1 MSSSGSPKN
10 ASGRS
15 NNSKLALKAASVVAG
30 GIVLAACSPGTA
42 TKSSS
47 AASSATTSGA
57 SASATSG
64 AASVA
69 STPVTLTLFSAAGL
83 QTFEQDLANAFH
95 AKYPAITVKL
105 NVVPD
110 NTYNTVLPRLMSA
123 SGGPDIAAPADLIS
137 NSQDGLLASLDSYAS
152 QYGWNSSVPS
162 TVLAR
167 GEVSS
172 QGVVGSGTLFEAGG
186 AAGPLVGVYY
196 NRSLLAK
203 AGITS
208 IPQTVAEFGADLA
221 KAKAAGIT
229 PIVASNQD
237 GLIGHLYSLLLGDY
251 MGPSALNALVNNA
264 PGATLNTP
272 AAVQATTM
280 LETWIKDGYFNSDAN
295 AIQQEQSYGTFS
307 SGGALFMV
315 QGSWMLQSLP
325 SAFASSQLG
334 VFDFPPATAGGPHSA
349 MLSNSLSFSIAAN
362 SPHKAAAALFLNFLT
377 TPAAAAVAVQAG
389 YGAVGGSA
397 AAAAPPTLSET
408 LSQQIQSGFAQID
421 AQNGFTNW
429 LQNSAGAVNTAETQE
444 LQLLF
449 AGKTSPAAMVASL
462 ESTYSSALAATK

>member
-1 MSSSGSPKN
+1 MTLSASPEQTSGLSTSSKI
-10 ASGRS
+10 AM
-15 NNSKLALKAASVVAG
+15 KAAGLLAG
-30 GIVLAACSPGTA
+30 GVLLAACSPGTSAKSSTA
-42 TKSSS
+42 TGAGSSQAPASS
-47 AASSATTSGA
+47 AASSG
-57 SASATSG
+57 
-64 AASVA
+64 SVA
-69 STPVTLTLFSAAGL
+69 TTPVTLTLFSAAGL

-105 NVVPD
+105 DVVPD
-110 NTYNTVLPRLMSA
+110 NTYNTVLPRLLSA
-123 SGGPDIAAPADLIS
+123 PGGPDIAAPADLIS
-137 NSQDGLLASLDSYAS
+137 NSKDGLLANLDSYAT
-152 QYGWNSSVPS
+152 QYGWYSSVPS

-172 QGVVGSGTLFEAGG
+172 QGVIGSGTLYEAGG

-203 AGITS
+203 VGITS

-229 PIVASNQD
+229 PIVASNED

-251 MGPSALNALVNNA
+251 MGASALNALVNNA

-280 LETWIKDGYFNSDAN
+280 LDSWIKDGYFNSDAN

-307 SGGALFMV
+307 SGGGLFMV

-325 SAFASSQLG
+325 SAFTSSQLG
-334 VFDFPPATAGGPHSA
+334 VFDFPPVTAGGPHTA

-397 AAAAPPTLSET
+397 STAAPQTLSEN
-408 LSQQIQSGFAQID
+408 LNQQIQSGFAEID

-462 ESTYSSALAATK
+462 ESTYSSAVAATK